1 MSHLNCYVTVSR
13 FRLVKDDKIMS
24 SKFHSSEIFIDKKE
38 KSPYVQSKG
47 KKEKEEKKKKEK
59 PNQVLH

>member
-1 MSHLNCYVTVSR
+1 MSHLNCYVTVSS

-38 KSPYVQSKG
+38 KKSICTEQRKKG
-47 KKEKEEKKKKEK
+47 KGRKEKK